1 MRILGSTAFGKE
13 ERQERD
19 YYATDPAAL
28 EKFIDAFVH
37 RDGNNIAW
45 QVWEPA
51 CGEGNLTKVLAEK
64 RHVIYESDIYDYGE
78 NDVFDFLES
87 DKQFAGDI
95 LTNPPYKKAKE
106 FVQHGMTLIPEGNQV
121 IMLLRIQFLESKG
134 RHDWFVNN
142 PPKFVYVHSSRIKIW
157 KNNDSV
163 KYPGTQPLCYAWYV
177 WEKGFEGQTTLR
189 WIK

>member
-1 MRILGSTAFGKE
+1 MKILGSTAFGTE
-13 ERQERD
+13 PRQERD

-28 EKFIDAFVH
+28 EKFIEAFKA
-37 RDGNNIAW
+37 DGNSIAW

-51 CGEGNLTKVLAEK
+51 CGEGNLTKVLAEQ
-64 RHVIYESDIYDYGE
+64 RHVVYESDIYDYGE
-78 NDVFDFLES
+78 NDVFDFLDS
-87 DKQFAGDI
+87 DKQFNGDI
-95 LTNPPYKKAKE
+95 LTNPPYKIAKQ
-106 FVQHGMTLIPEGNQV
+106 FVQHGMTLIPDGNQV

-134 RHDWFVNN
+134 RHEWFKNS

-157 KNNDSV
+157 KDNDNV

-177 WEKGFEGQTTLR
+177 WEKGFEGHTTIR